1 MPTRVLIADP
11 DGSLLAAYRDFL
23 SRNGFDVLTA
33 PDGLRCLK
41 GLRCFKPDVLIL
53 ELDMPWGGGIG
64 VLEVMHE
71 HSDVPL
77 VPVLVLTSRQD
88 PESLEEVTA
97 FKMVSRYH
105 VKPLAPDQLAK
116 LIRTIEEESLLP
128 EERRPAVLAEAGRR
142 ARRRSH
148 VRAPHA
154 LQGAIADQRSPLPS
168 EKTEPA
174 FCGS

>member
-1 MPTRVLIADP
+1 MPTRVLIADG

-23 SRNGFDVLTA
+23 SRNGFNVLTA
-33 PDGLRCLK
+33 PDGLKCINA
-41 GLRCFKPDVLIL
+41 LRCFKPDALIL
-53 ELDMPWGGGIG
+53 ELDIPWGGGMG

-71 HSDVPL
+71 QLDVPL

-88 PESLEEVTA
+88 PESIEEVTA
-97 FKMVSRYH
+97 FKMVNRYH

-116 LIRTIEEESLLP
+116 LVRTIEEESLLP
-128 EERRPAVLAEAGRR
+128 EERRPAVLAEAARR

-148 VRAPHA
+148 VRTHHA
-154 LQGAIADQRSPLPS
+154 LLGAIAQPCSPRLS

-174 FCGS
+174 FGLP